1 MSYMDSAPVV
11 GSVTLEGVWLHDP
24 ADPEGT
30 VRHFRFGKSARDV
43 SLEVAAQESVYA
55 GREYPVV
62 DFGPFTSY
70 QVGVRID
77 VPFGSLW
84 AADIAALQS
93 FATARRIL
101 SYRDNRGRV
110 FPARLSNYREQDTDT
125 GSQVTMN
132 ASRVDA

>member
-1 MSYMDSAPVV
+1 MSFTDSAPVA
-11 GSVTLEGVWLHDP
+11 GSVTLEGVWIHDP

-30 VRHFRFGKSARDV
+30 ARNFRFGKAARDA

-70 QVGVRID
+70 QVGVRVD
-77 VPFGSLW
+77 VPFGGSW
-84 AADIAALQS
+84 ASDIAALQS
-93 FATARRIL
+93 FATARRVL

-110 FPARLSNYREQDTDT
+110 FPAQLSSYREQDTDT
-125 GSQVTMN
+125 GSQVTMT
-132 ASRVDA
+132 ASRRDS